1 MKNFQ
6 QNMLIVLALGLCAL
20 CAWQWYGQTLQR
32 DRIESLN
39 QHLYE
44 RDKDI
49 QGYTN
54 SIATMNQQIA
64 EMDSRLTQ
72 LRATAQASEQ
82 LVVNQKRDLSRLGLE
97 NEMLTN
103 QVAQYTNALSK
114 LEGKLNEAYD
124 GIKKQNAAI
133 KELTAQRDDFV
144 QKLNDSIKGRNDIV
158 NKYNDLAKQF
168 EKLQSGNGNSAD
180 K

>member
-6 QNMLIVLALGLCAL
+6 QNLLIVLALGLCAL

-39 QHLYE
+39 QRLYE
-44 RDKDI
+44 KDKAI

-64 EMDSRLTQ
+64 EMDSRLTK
-72 LRATAQASEQ
+72 LRESARASEQ
-82 LVVNQKRDLSRLGLE
+82 LVISQKRDLSRLGLE
-97 NEMLTN
+97 NEILTN
-103 QVAQYTNALSK
+103 QVAQYTNAVSM

-133 KELTAQRDDFV
+133 KELTAQRDEFV
-144 QKLNDSIKGRNDIV
+144 RKWNDSIQERNDIV
-158 NKYNDLAKQF
+158 NKYNNLAKQF
-168 EKLQSGNGNSAD
+168 EKLQSGGGSSTD